1 MKKWKIHFIPQT
13 HWDKEW
19 YFTKDV
25 SDIFLIDNID
35 KIYDIYKRDSQ
46 EFDKFIYDGQYSV
59 VDDYLRY
66 FPENK
71 AKVEELV
78 QANKLVLGPW
88 YTQTDT
94 FNATGES
101 IVRNL
106 LVGTKSTEKLGGDTM
121 HVGYIPD
128 SFGFNANLPQI
139 LKKANLKGLV
149 HWRGI
154 YQKQIEKGV
163 FNQWTGID
171 GTTIP
176 IYNLFK
182 HGYGIG
188 VGPSLERFVE
198 KWTLEDM
205 AEQAKIYLENAAK
218 HVLPLLEEV
227 SKNTGGLILMP
238 FGSDQLPIY
247 DGLAQWMVELN
258 KIDPEHEWV
267 LSDYDT
273 FMDDLFTRTQMQGLG
288 NIEGELRFG
297 QFSRTHKTIT
307 SSRYD
312 IKYLGKK
319 LEYLIYHE
327 TEPLGIM
334 FEKYGGNYP
343 AEIIEYNLKRLLES
357 QAHDS
362 AGACNTDETNNTI
375 VERLNAAIAA
385 LESLNTLMKRR
396 ITEAHG
402 LQKNELAVFNLKPY
416 AKNIEDEIAIFT
428 RKPSFKILDND
439 KEVMVNVRDQKHI
452 NIEEF
457 KMYENAHRQDY
468 NFDEKGQFWTTINA
482 DFGMIEPL
490 SFKVFKIEEQAS
502 PWPLIVAKEDWTIE
516 NDDYALVANPET
528 GHINLLIKENDQLVE
543 DAFVLESQFDAGDS
557 YDFSPSKIYPGV
569 TSTFVKLTAEKAVS
583 NGEQTLNLFYKFKVA
598 KELDSKEE
606 INQDLKLRIIL
617 NKKTIKFTL
626 DLDNQAKDIKWKMN
640 CKTGLKATTS
650 FGDTSFGVIERP
662 LNLTEQMAV
671 WETEK
676 WHDCPIE
683 IEAMESVCYLKDHE
697 LAYALTTL
705 GNNEYQI
712 LNDNIISLTLF
723 RGYSTIGRRGLAY
736 RPGRSSGI
744 DHYPH
749 ATPEANLNKPL
760 SIEFNVLINQLDNLV
775 RIAKDKASPAVYY
788 QKQDINPFHWKGD
801 TFVMAKKPLSKGQK
815 FSHDLNLPE
824 NIVVS
829 AFKKAYDKNGYV
841 IRMYNPTFE
850 NVAFLMPNEFKE
862 MDLMEN
868 QIAPQTSF
876 GANEVRTFWVEN
888 V

>member
-35 KIYDIYKRDSQ
+35 KIYDIYKRNSQ
-46 EFDKFIYDGQYSV
+46 EFDKYIYDGQYSV

-71 AKVEELV
+71 KKVEELV
-78 QANKLVLGPW
+78 QAKKLVLGPW

-139 LKKANLKGLV
+139 LKKSNLKGLV

-171 GTTIP
+171 GTTVP

-188 VGPSLERFVE
+188 VGPSLDRFIE
-198 KWTLEDM
+198 KWTLDDM
-205 AEQAKIYLENAAK
+205 PEQARIYLENASK

-227 SKNTGGLILMP
+227 SKNTGGLILIP

-258 KIDPEHEWV
+258 KIDSEHEWV

-273 FMDDLFTRTQMQGLG
+273 FMDDLFARTQMKGLG
-288 NIEGELRFG
+288 KIEGELRFG
-297 QFSRTHKTIT
+297 QFSRAHKTIT

-334 FEKYGGNYP
+334 FEKWGGHYP
-343 AEIIEYNLKRLLES
+343 AEIIEYNLKKLLES

-375 VERLNAAIAA
+375 VERLNSAIAA

-396 ITEAHG
+396 ITEAYG
-402 LQKNELAVFNLKPY
+402 LQKNELAIFNLKPY
-416 AKNIEDEIAIFT
+416 TRNIDDKVSIFT
-428 RKPSFKILDND
+428 KKPSFKIFDQE
-439 KEVMVNVRDQKHI
+439 KEIQLSIREQKHI
-452 NIEEF
+452 NIKEF
-457 KMYENAHRQDY
+457 KMYENVQTNDY
-468 NFDEKGQFWTTINA
+468 NLDEEGQFWTVVNV

-490 SFKVFKIEEQAS
+490 SFKVFKIEEQEEKWQFS
-502 PWPLIVAKEDWTIE
+502 VDKKDQTIE
-516 NDDYALVANPET
+516 NENFAISVNPKTGAL
-528 GHINLLIKENDQLVE
+528 NLLIKEKDQFIE
-543 DAFVLESQFDAGDS
+543 DAFILESQFDAGDS
-557 YDFSPSKIYPGV
+557 YDFSPSKNNPGK
-569 TSTFVKLTAEKAVS
+569 TSTLLEIASEKLESNDEK
-583 NGEQTLNLFYKFKVA
+583 TLNLLYKFKVL
-598 KELDSKEE
+598 KELDSTKE
-606 INQDLKLRIIL
+606 IGQDIKVKVIL
-617 NKKTIKFTL
+617 NKKQIKFTI
-626 DLDNQAKDIKWKMN
+626 DLNNKAKDIKWKMN
-640 CKTGLKATTS
+640 CKTGIEATSS
-650 FGDTSFGVIERP
+650 FGDTSFGVVERP
-662 LNLTEQMAV
+662 LELTEQMAI
-671 WETEK
+671 WEEEK

-683 IEAMESVCYLKDHE
+683 IEAMESVCYLKDDQST
-697 LAYALTTL
+697 YALTTL
-705 GNNEYQI
+705 GNNEYQV
-712 LNDNIISLTLF
+712 LDHNTISLTLF
-723 RGYSTIGRRGLAY
+723 RAYSTIGRRELAY
-736 RPGRSSGI
+736 RPGRGSGI

-749 ATPEANLNKPL
+749 ATPKANLNKPL

-775 RIAKDKASPAVYY
+775 RMAKESVSPTVYY
-788 QKQDINPFHWKGD
+788 QKQDVNPFHWKGD
-801 TFVMAKKPLSKGQK
+801 TFVMTKKPLLVGTQFKAQ
-815 FSHDLNLPE
+815 LELPKD
-824 NIVVS
+824 IVVS
-829 AFKKAYDKNGYV
+829 AFKKAHDENGYV
-841 IRMYNPTFE
+841 IRMYNPTFNKIE
-850 NVAFLMPNEFKE
+850 FAVPNQFVEL
-862 MDLMEN
+862 DLMEN
-868 QIAPQTSF
+868 KIESQTSF
-876 GANEVRTFWVEN
+876 GANEVRTFWVEE